1 MEKPAG
7 QRIGRYQIVEK
18 IGHGPMGSV
27 YKAYDPMIK
36 RHLAI
41 KTIQV
46 DAAPDS
52 QEYRDFLERFYEE
65 ARTAGNLTHPNI
77 ITIYDVGEDEGMPY
91 LVFEHVE
98 GELLAEL
105 LASGAHFGP
114 EGIILIVGQV
124 AAALDY
130 AHSNTALHKNLNPGN
145 ILVYHKN
152 RLKVIDFGITTLGDA
167 DSSLGGEALKWVGY
181 LAPER
186 ARPDVTLDHR
196 SDIYSLAAIAYGLF
210 TGSVPFNASS
220 AKQVLDGNNVASE
233 SVLLQVLGSQGFR
246 VDAWRSVFQTALSPD
261 PHKRFE
267 KAEDFVQALWDAQS
281 NVSESLENFMQAG
294 IETGRPAYTMSEDR
308 AVTLAAPAVTASS
321 PSPPPPVPEPSSSVA
336 TVVLPPR
343 SAVPGKGGVKA
354 AEEPSP
360 DASFVPEQTTVL
372 PPRPTPASTAQPTR
386 EAPSPEPEPA
396 APPRQGPAPTIPAA
410 QTTTLRSAPRAKSSM
425 SGSRAFTILI
435 VLVLLLGITAGAYY
449 LFTRPTPEEAVP
461 QPVPQ
466 PPPPPPPATQT
477 QADATPPVAIGSL
490 ELHTTPEG
498 ATVYVN
504 GEAAGQTPVTRSE
517 LKVGLYTLRFEL
529 KGYETVEQAQEVL
542 AGVSSPQ
549 VVQVPMKPATQVE
562 STGSL
567 KVTSTPPGATIML
580 DGKASGVTPK
590 TITKL
595 RAGKHV
601 LEVSLEG
608 HVKWAGT
615 PVVKPGRTL
624 DIAAEMQPV
633 RTQPVKPPPPPPPP
647 VETGP
652 FALGPGISFDRRPV
666 TGEQPTL
673 PKSAKGVNVSVLVK
687 IIVEESGSVGDIRI
701 QESGGEALDRIVVE
715 TVRKW
720 RFNPAIRGG
729 KAVSVYFLYRF
740 TFKSAK

>member
-18 IGHGPMGSV
+18 IGHGLMGSV

-77 ITIYDVGEDEGMPY
+77 ITIYDVGEEDGMPY

-98 GELLAEL
+98 GELLAQL

-114 EGIILIVGQV
+114 QGILLVVGQV

-130 AHSNTALHKNLNPGN
+130 AHSNAALHKNLNPGN

-186 ARPDVTLDHR
+186 VRPDATPDHR

-210 TGSVPFNASS
+210 TGSVPFSASS

-246 VDAWRSVFQTALSPD
+246 VDAWRSVFQTGLSPD
-261 PHKRFE
+261 PRKRFD
-267 KAEDFVQALWDAQS
+267 KAEDFVQALWDAQT
-281 NVSESLENFMQAG
+281 NVTESFENFMQAG

-308 AVTLAAPAVTASS
+308 AVTLAAPAVTAST
-321 PSPPPPVPEPSSSVA
+321 PPPAPVPEPSSPVA

-343 SAVPGKGGVKA
+343 SGVAGRGRVKA

-372 PPRPTPASTAQPTR
+372 PPRATPAAAARPPV
-386 EAPSPEPEPA
+386 EEPSPEPEFV
-396 APPRQGPAPTIPAA
+396 APPQPGLEPVSPVA
-410 QTTTLRSAPRAKSSM
+410 QTTTRRPAARAKSSM
-425 SGSRAFTILI
+425 TGSRAFTILI

-449 LFTRPTPEEAVP
+449 LFTRPTPEEVVP
-461 QPVPQ
+461 QPVP
-466 PPPPPPPATQT
+466 PPPPPPPAAQT
-477 QADATPPVAIGSL
+477 QAEATPPVALGSL

-498 ATVYVN
+498 ATVYIN
-504 GEAAGQTPVTRSE
+504 GETAGQTPVTRSD

-529 KGYETVEQAQEVL
+529 KGYETVEQVQELL
-542 AGVSSPQ
+542 AGVNGPQ
-549 VVQVPMKPATQVE
+549 VVQIPLKPSTQVDT
-562 STGSL
+562 TGSL

-580 DGKASGVTPK
+580 DGKASGVAPK

-595 RAGKHV
+595 RTGKHV
-601 LEVSLEG
+601 LELTLEG

-615 PVVKPGRTL
+615 PVVKAGRTL

-652 FALGPGISFDRRPV
+652 FALGPGVSFDRRPV
-666 TGEQPTL
+666 SGEQPAL

-687 IIVEESGSVGDIRI
+687 ITVEESGSVGEIRI